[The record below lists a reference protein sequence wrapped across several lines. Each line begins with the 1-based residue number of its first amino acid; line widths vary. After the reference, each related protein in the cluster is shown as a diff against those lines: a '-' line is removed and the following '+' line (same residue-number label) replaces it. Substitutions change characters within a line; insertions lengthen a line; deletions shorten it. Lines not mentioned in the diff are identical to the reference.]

1 MAKQQNGSEKPMQPG
16 GAKAAMDRLEKH
28 AQDQMRSGSSGG
40 VRGGTSSLRRFAGMG
55 FEFLAVILVFGLIGQ
70 WLDKKFQWHGVATV
84 IAVTLAAIGDLY
96 LQIKI
101 LLKMDYKE
109 TKISRPDQDDDE

>member
-1 MAKQQNGSEKPMQPG
+1 MEEDGPKKEIPSG
-16 GAKAAMDRLEKH
+16 GAQSAMNRLEKH
-28 AQDQMRSGSSGG
+28 AEDRMHSGSSNRSGAG
-40 VRGGTSSLRRFAGMG
+40 RGGLQRFAGMG

-84 IAVTLAAIGDLY
+84 IAVSVAAIGDLY

-101 LLKMDYKE
+101 LLKTDHKE
-109 TKISRPDQDDDE
+109 TKISRPDQDGDE